1 MKTRFAFL
9 FLVVMLLTAGA
20 VAREEWRIQ
29 QNPQYGFSFS
39 YPQGVFT
46 PLQSDGPSLHRF
58 ISSAGNAKLVVA
70 AWETN
75 GRTPEEFK
83 RWMLADS
90 AGYDITYEPRGRS
103 WFVVSGYRGDRIYYE
118 KVAFSCAGRVANVLA
133 ITYPVGKR
141 DLFDPLVERME
152 DDFKPGPSCPS

>member
-1 MKTRFAFL
+1 MKTRLGFL
-9 FLVVMLLTAGA
+9 FLLLTLGPACA
-20 VAREEWRIQ
+20 VPREDWRVQ
-29 QNPQYGFSFS
+29 QNPQFGFSFS
-39 YPQGVFT
+39 YPQSVFT
-46 PLQSDGPSLHRF
+46 PLQSNGLSLHRF
-58 ISSAGNAKLVVA
+58 VSSAGNAKLVVA
-70 AWETN
+70 AWETK

-103 WFVVSGYRGDRIYYE
+103 WFVVSGYRGESIYYE
-118 KVAFSCAGRVANVLA
+118 KVTFSCGGRVANVLA
-133 ITYPVGKR
+133 ITYPISKR